1 MGRCISVWNRVSFL
15 IEKSRKMSIPTFP
28 IITRKKRIF
37 APRRKIWWKVFWKKV
52 FFQQSFEK
60 KLFWKIFFSKN
71 LSKKSFSPKTFLDQD
86 GFLVFSR
93 FLLLKIDFKKIQFL
107 YATKVSNLFCIQKIS
122 ELPFQIAKI
131 LWQKNFFPQISHIS
145 EFYFFIL
152 RDSTDYPSPFMSR
165 ERPVQAPSS
174 RLFWATGRI
183 FFKEFL

>member
-93 FLLLKIDFKKIQFL
+93 FLLLKIDFKKIKFL

-122 ELPFQIAKI
+122 ELSKSLKSFDKKTFFHRSHIYLSFIFLYWETPLTTPLRLCHASDPFKLQVPGFFEQPVGFF
-131 LWQKNFFPQISHIS
+131 LKNF
-145 EFYFFIL
+145 
-152 RDSTDYPSPFMSR
+152 
-165 ERPVQAPSS
+165 
-174 RLFWATGRI
+174 
-183 FFKEFL
+183 